1 MLQPLITLHQNYP
14 WTKIIEE
21 LYLLALLSNYT
32 NSYHTSTTYFR
43 SPQNSANEI
52 HYYQMK
58 DNTCKDEISKRSF
71 GTDSFEICA
80 IDRVG
85 LNSQTNCKLNI
96 LIRQKI
102 KYVPQA
108 RKSKR
113 GFALICQGGCC
124 LFSGRGG
131 CLSREGVLLEGLETL
146 LCRKTFLNLKP

>member
-102 KYVPQA
+102 KYVPRA

-113 GFALICQGGCC
+113 GFALICQGGGGGCC

-131 CLSREGVLLEGLETL
+131 CLPEGVY
-146 LCRKTFLNLKP
+146 